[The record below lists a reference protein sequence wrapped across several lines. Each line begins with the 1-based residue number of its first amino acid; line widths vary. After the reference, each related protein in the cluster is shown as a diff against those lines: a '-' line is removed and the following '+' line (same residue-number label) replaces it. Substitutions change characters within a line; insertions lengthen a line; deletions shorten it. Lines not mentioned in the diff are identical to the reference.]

1 VPRRTPLLA
10 SAAAL
15 AMGALSAFGLAA
27 CGEEGGSAAA
37 ETLERPPLTVGSGVT
52 LPAGGASTQGART
65 TTTTTDSGG
74 ADDVDPGGATDAGTD
89 GTADPAPTPTDTGGG
104 ATDTGTDTGTDEPE
118 DPANPGGAAPDFDEF
133 CEENQG
139 AC

>member
-15 AMGALSAFGLAA
+15 ALGSLSALGVAA
-27 CGEEGGSAAA
+27 CGEEGGSAATEA
-37 ETLERPPLTVGSGVT
+37 LERPPLTVGSGVT
-52 LPAGGASTQGART
+52 LPAGGASTQRART
-65 TTTTTDSGG
+65 TTTPADTGG
-74 ADDVDPGGATDAGTD
+74 ADDADPGGATDPGTD
-89 GTADPAPTPTDTGGG
+89 ATVDPDPTPTDTGGG
-104 ATDTGTDTGTDEPE
+104 ATDTDTGTDEPE
-118 DPANPGGAAPDFDEF
+118 EPANPGGAAPDYDEF